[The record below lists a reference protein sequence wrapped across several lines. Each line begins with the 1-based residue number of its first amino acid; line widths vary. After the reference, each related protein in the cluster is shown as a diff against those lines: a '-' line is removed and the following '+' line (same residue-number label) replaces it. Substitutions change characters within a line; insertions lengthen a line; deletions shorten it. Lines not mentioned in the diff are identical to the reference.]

1 MLASWCLVGIAGS
14 KVGLRTNNNKRPRP
28 PFSSPFL
35 TTPIVPSLCRTNQT
49 RHTALKKY
57 LYKRPW
63 FLLAPFTLTYVFLI
77 ESQVLAFVHDGQ
89 VVPWVVLYWAVE
101 IFLIVVRGV
110 RSCRPSHWG

>member
-57 LYKRPW
+57 LYKRPPGHQRYHQEED
-63 FLLAPFTLTYVFLI
+63 LLWLGVSPVLGLI
-77 ESQVLAFVHDGQ
+77 SRAG
-89 VVPWVVLYWAVE
+89 
-101 IFLIVVRGV
+101 
-110 RSCRPSHWG
+110 CRDP